1 MDKKTEQDKQDK
13 RKIEEYKKN
22 PMINLADSMNHASM
36 CDLGELT
43 KRGFINTI
51 ITIVVIIGILF
62 FISSCSN

>member
-22 PMINLADSMNHASM
+22 PMINLADSINRANIG
-36 CDLGELT
+36 DLGELT
-43 KRGFINTI
+43 KGGFINTI

-62 FISSCSN
+62 FISRCSN